1 MQMQVNAKK
10 IKQMREQKCWSQLQM
25 SEMAGISLRTLQRVE
40 AKSVASQETI
50 KSIAAVL
57 DLDCELLLPET
68 NEAESLNKNQLND
81 SLAPNEQSTTPQSDI
96 KDSNLRKKML
106 WTLLIVILSAII
118 GFTGVFTAYSENR
131 IDHQQF
137 VFFKDLVAIG
147 FLLGIAGLGYRA
159 YKAGFISLSKFY

>member
-10 IKQMREQKCWSQLQM
+10 IKKIREQKCWSQLQM
-25 SEMAGISLRTLQRVE
+25 SEMAGVSLRTLQRVE

-57 DLDCELLLPET
+57 DMDCELLLSEVS
-68 NEAESLNKNQLND
+68 EAEPLNKNQTIHSSIPTD
-81 SLAPNEQSTTPQSDI
+81 QSNKPQPGI
-96 KDSNLRKKML
+96 RNPKLRKML
-106 WTLLIVILSAII
+106 LTLLVVVLSAII
-118 GFTGVFTAYSENR
+118 GFAGVFNAYSENR
-131 IDHQQF
+131 IDYKQF

-147 FLLGIAGLGYRA
+147 FFLGILGLGYRA